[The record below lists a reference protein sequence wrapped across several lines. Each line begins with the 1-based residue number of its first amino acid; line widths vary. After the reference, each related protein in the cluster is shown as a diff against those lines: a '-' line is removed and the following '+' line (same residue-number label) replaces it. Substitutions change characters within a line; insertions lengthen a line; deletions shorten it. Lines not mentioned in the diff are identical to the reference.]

1 MQQYVFL
8 HLSVIKQRY
17 CSSYLIHV
25 YLKFSVSRLSECMGV
40 VLYFIYLCILES
52 RALEVEGMVSRNIL
66 LKDITRKTKTKEDL
80 VRQFFSHKMF
90 LYKINFI

>member
-25 YLKFSVSRLSECMGV
+25 YLKFTVSRLSECMGV
-40 VLYFIYLCILES
+40 MLYFIYLFMYFGEQSSGSGRDGEQKHIIK
-52 RALEVEGMVSRNIL
+52 RYN
-66 LKDITRKTKTKEDL
+66 KE
-80 VRQFFSHKMF
+80 
-90 LYKINFI
+90 N